1 MPGKTEQVLFCRLT
15 SKQRSL
21 YEDYIRSDE
30 VLSVVRGNTQLLKAV
45 TVLRKI
51 CNHPDLISGPNGADF
66 NGGESSS
73 DSEDE
78 DYMDMERLAERS
90 GKLQVLAKILHLWKE
105 QGHNKVI
112 IFTQK
117 LVDKFNN
124 DESYFCFLMTTKTG
138 GVGLNV
144 TGANRVIL
152 YDPDWNPQTD
162 AQARER
168 AWRFG
173 QNRDVTDLKDLFTLK
188 ADSKEVT
195 ETGEL
200 TRGRGVVNMNIEERK
215 SVGDGNIVDNTDTL
229 GAVMKSK
236 GLCGVFDHDF
246 VENTS
251 KKKSLSV
258 IEMEEN
264 ATKVALN
271 AAAALQKS
279 LENQSK
285 FQPTFTGSEET
296 RPSFSGNRMASS
308 NSLLANLKGK
318 RIDIANAS
326 KPPPRHQLSN
336 DPAVLSDDKYA
347 HLLQRIQKFIRCK
360 AAAGK
365 APSTREL
372 LNAFKDVP
380 DSDAAVF
387 RNLLKSI
394 ASINNGHWTLKK

>member
-1 MPGKTEQVLFCRLT
+1 M
-15 SKQRSL
+15 
-21 YEDYIRSDE
+21 
-30 VLSVVRGNTQLLKAV
+30 
-45 TVLRKI
+45 
-51 CNHPDLISGPNGADF
+51 
-66 NGGESSS
+66 
-73 DSEDE
+73 
-78 DYMDMERLAERS
+78 
-90 GKLQVLAKILHLWKE
+90 
-105 QGHNKVI
+105 
-112 IFTQK
+112 
-117 LVDKFNN
+117 
-124 DESYFCFLMTTKTG
+124 
-138 GVGLNV
+138 
-144 TGANRVIL
+144 
-152 YDPDWNPQTD
+152 
-162 AQARER
+162 
-168 AWRFG
+168 
-173 QNRDVTDLKDLFTLK
+173 KDLFTLK

-264 ATKVALN
+264 ATKVRTVHVPSISMYQCLLVPYFDVPWSTYQVAMN

-318 RIDIANAS
+318 RIEIANAS

-336 DPAVLSDDKYA
+336 APAVLSDDKYA

-387 RNLLKSI
+387 RNLLKSV